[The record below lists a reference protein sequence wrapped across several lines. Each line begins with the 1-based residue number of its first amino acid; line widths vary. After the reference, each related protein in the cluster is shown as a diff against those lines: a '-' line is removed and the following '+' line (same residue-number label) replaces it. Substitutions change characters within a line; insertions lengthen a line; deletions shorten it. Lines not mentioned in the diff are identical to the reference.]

1 MKFYHLFEKENQSGY
16 YIDIEKET
24 VNNTDYRR
32 VLYTAKNIQ
41 LVLMCLKPNQEIGEE
56 VHNGSQFIRFEQ
68 GKGIVT
74 MDDRQLDI
82 KNGSA
87 VVIPNGVRHNVTN
100 TGDSDLKLYALYSP
114 PEHKDQTVDKV
125 KPERD

>member
-68 GKGIVT
+68 GEGIVT

-125 KPERD
+125 KPEGD